1 MSTTPFNPSR
11 AKLGMS
17 TTQCNPLRAKLG
29 MSTKL
34 FNPSRAKLGMSTT
47 PFSPSRAKLG
57 TSTTP
62 YNPLRAKLGMST
74 KPFNPSRAKL
84 GMSTTQCNPLRA
96 KLGMSTAPVNPSRAK
111 LGPRTSYFLNSIN
124 IKKTM
129 AALKPCVGEEPNFDK
144 DADVVILRKAMK
156 GMGTDETAIIDILT
170 HRSNNQRQE
179 IRKQYKTA
187 YGRDLIAD
195 LKKELGGKLEMAVLG
210 IMEPF
215 PVYDAQCLKKAMK
228 GVGTDESTLLEIL
241 CARNNAQIKAIK
253 MAYKAAGLGD
263 LEEDLQNEASGA
275 TKCLLTGLVQ
285 AGRDTEGEVDE
296 EKAVTDATALFEA
309 GEQTFGTDESEFQR
323 ILIADKSLED
333 SIRSEMSG
341 SLQEAY
347 LNIMSYA
354 MNPVVYFANVI
365 NSALKGAGTNEVR
378 LTRTLISRSEIDLG
392 NIKDCYEETY
402 GETLADAIRGDLR
415 GDFERILLE
424 LIRE

>member
-1 MSTTPFNPSR
+1 MDE
-11 AKLGMS
+11 MH
-17 TTQCNPLRAKLG
+17 
-29 MSTKL
+29 
-34 FNPSRAKLGMSTT
+34 
-47 PFSPSRAKLG
+47 
-57 TSTTP
+57 
-62 YNPLRAKLGMST
+62 
-74 KPFNPSRAKL
+74 
-84 GMSTTQCNPLRA
+84 
-96 KLGMSTAPVNPSRAK
+96 
-111 LGPRTSYFLNSIN
+111 
-124 IKKTM
+124 
-129 AALKPCVGEEPNFDK
+129 
-144 DADVVILRKAMK
+144 DVSVK
-156 GMGTDETAIIDILT
+156 
-170 HRSNNQRQE
+170 
-179 IRKQYKTA
+179 
-187 YGRDLIAD
+187 DLIAD

-285 AGRDTEGEVDE
+285 AGRNAEGEVDE
-296 EKAVTDATALFEA
+296 EKAVTDATALFE
-309 GEQTFGTDESEFQR
+309 
-323 ILIADKSLED
+323 IADKSLED

>member
-1 MSTTPFNPSR
+1 
-11 AKLGMS
+11 
-17 TTQCNPLRAKLG
+17 
-29 MSTKL
+29 
-34 FNPSRAKLGMSTT
+34 
-47 PFSPSRAKLG
+47 
-57 TSTTP
+57 
-62 YNPLRAKLGMST
+62 
-74 KPFNPSRAKL
+74 
-84 GMSTTQCNPLRA
+84 
-96 KLGMSTAPVNPSRAK
+96 
-111 LGPRTSYFLNSIN
+111 
-124 IKKTM
+124 
-129 AALKPCVGEEPNFDK
+129 
-144 DADVVILRKAMK
+144 
-156 GMGTDETAIIDILT
+156 
-170 HRSNNQRQE
+170 
-179 IRKQYKTA
+179 
-187 YGRDLIAD
+187 
-195 LKKELGGKLEMAVLG
+195 MAVLG

-285 AGRDTEGEVDE
+285 AGRDAEGEVDE

-323 ILIADKSLED
+323 ILVTRSWSQLRCLSEKYQEIADKSLED